1 MSEARASIL
10 IAQSDSTDELSSLS
24 SLLAQEGYRVEQ
36 SPDAR
41 LFITEYSRLTPTLI
55 LLDSALPGG
64 DAFTLCARL
73 RETSSVPILMLL
85 PNNDDLIERAYKVG
99 ANDVLLKPIQK
110 TLLTR
115 RIRALIEAQALTR
128 QAEQAKRWQ
137 QAFERN
143 RAIQL
148 IVNPKNG
155 QIVDANPS
163 ACTFYGY
170 PREEFRH
177 KLITDLDVPN
187 PPDSEEN
194 TLFNFRH
201 RTANGE
207 LRDVKV
213 YSNPLDYEGQTLLY
227 LIIYD
232 ITRRKR
238 SESAP
243 ADQNVLA
250 DALRNTAAALS
261 STLDQNEVL
270 DRILEQ
276 VNLVVPGECAN
287 IMLIEAGVASV
298 ARSRG
303 YEDPVQGQRPSIEE
317 VHLTVRDTAT
327 LNWMVEHNHAL
338 AIPNIDTYPGWIAVK
353 NIHNWLKSY
362 VAAPIRIGNY
372 VIGFL
377 NIDSSVPN
385 FFSLE
390 DADHLQIFADQ
401 AAIAIR
407 NSRLFDRVRRQA
419 TEMERRVVQRTAE
432 LEYERGQMSAILDAM
447 TEGVAYTEAID
458 GQLQVRFVNQAL
470 VQMMGYSA
478 EEWSVHSLGLLRA
491 KAETDEEFAAQVRE
505 SSQHLLTKGFW
516 RNEPRLVR
524 KDGTE
529 FDAMTI
535 STAVVMPG
543 SSTTGAVTVIRDV
556 SKEKA
561 LQQQKERF
569 VAYASHELRTP
580 ITNLKT
586 RLYLMRRQPERMEEH
601 MRVLEHVTD
610 RMKRLVE
617 DLLDVSRFE
626 RGVINL
632 NFENVV
638 LQDLIR
644 TLVLI
649 QQPEAERKQL
659 QLAYTLPEAP
669 LHVHADTERLAQ
681 VITNL
686 LTNAI
691 NYTASGGM
699 IDVRLTEVCDV
710 TGALAQVAVEDSG
723 IGISEEHLPHIFQPF
738 YRVISQV
745 EGTGLG
751 LSITKEIV
759 ELHGGDME
767 VSSQVGV
774 GSNFRFWLPIIE
786 NEQENYAHTD

>member
-1 MSEARASIL
+1 MSESRASIL
-10 IAQSDSTDELSSLS
+10 IAHSDSADELSSILI
-24 SLLAQEGYRVEQ
+24 QEGYRVEQ
-36 SPDAR
+36 TRDAR
-41 LFITEYSRLTPTLI
+41 LLLTEYSRLRPTLI
-55 LLDSALPGG
+55 VLDSGIAGG

-73 RETSSVPILMLL
+73 RETSAVPILMLL
-85 PNNDDLIERAYKVG
+85 PPNDDLIERAYKVG
-99 ANDVLLKPIQK
+99 ASDVLLKPIQK

-115 RIRALIEAQALTR
+115 RIAALIEAQR
-128 QAEQAKRWQ
+128 QSAQAHSYEKRWQ

-143 RAIQL
+143 RAVQL
-148 IVNPKNG
+148 IVNPQNG
-155 QIVDANPS
+155 KIVDANPS
-163 ACTFYGY
+163 ACVFYGY
-170 PREEFRH
+170 PREEFRQ

-187 PPDSEEN
+187 SSESEEA
-194 TLFNFRH
+194 TLFSFRH
-201 RTANGE
+201 RTASGE
-207 LRDVKV
+207 FRDVKV
-213 YSNPLDYEGQTLLY
+213 YSNPLEYEGQTLLY
-227 LIIYD
+227 LIVYD
-232 ITRRKR
+232 ISKRRI
-238 SESAP
+238 ETPP

-250 DALRNTAAALS
+250 EALRNTAAALS

-276 VNLVVPGECAN
+276 VNLVVPSECAN

-303 YEDPVQGQRPSIEE
+303 YEAHGQENRPSIEE
-317 VHLTVRDTAT
+317 VHLTVRDTPT
-327 LNWMVEHNHAL
+327 LHWMVENNRAL

-353 NIHNWLKSY
+353 GIHNWLKSY
-362 VAAPIRIGNY
+362 VSAPIRIGNY

-377 NIDSSVPN
+377 NIDSSKAN
-385 FFSLE
+385 DFSLE

-407 NSRLFDRVRRQA
+407 NARLFDRVRRQA
-419 TEMERRVVQRTAE
+419 AEMERRVLQRTAE

-447 TEGVAYTEAID
+447 TEGVAYTEAIN
-458 GQLQVRFVNQAL
+458 GQLTVRYVNQAL
-470 VQMMGYSA
+470 VQIMGYSP
-478 EEWSVHSLGLLRA
+478 EEWSTHSLALLRPKGA
-491 KAETDEEFAAQVRE
+491 SDEEFATLVAE
-505 SSQHLLTKGFW
+505 STRTLLGKGYW
-516 RNEPRLVR
+516 HNEPRLMR
-524 KDGTE
+524 KDGSE
-529 FDAMTI
+529 FDAVTI

-543 SSTTGAVTVIRDV
+543 SNTTGAVTVIRDV

-632 NFENVV
+632 NFEDVL
-638 LQDLIR
+638 LQDAIR
-644 TLVLI
+644 SLVQI
-649 QQPEAERKQL
+649 QEPEAERKQL
-659 QLAYTLPEAP
+659 QLVCALPEAP
-669 LHVHADTERLAQ
+669 IYVHADSERLAQ
-681 VITNL
+681 VVTNL

-691 NYTASGGM
+691 NYTGSGGT
-699 IDVRLTEVCDV
+699 IEVRLSKICDV
-710 TGALAQVAVEDSG
+710 TGALAQIEVVDTG
-723 IGISEEHLPHIFQPF
+723 IGIAEEHLPHIFQPF

-759 ELHGGDME
+759 ELHGGEIE
-767 VSSQVGV
+767 VSSQIGI
-774 GSNFRFWLPIIE
+774 GSNFRFWLPVIE
-786 NEQENYAHTD
+786 STQENHAHTD